1 MRYFIQFGLSVIIIC
16 SIGYAENLKECE
28 SEEDKIQG
36 CVAKLEVLGF
46 PVVETPYKNGKEDGI
61 QKWYY
66 HNGKLWRETPYKNG
80 KEDGIAK
87 YYSENGKLMQE
98 TSYKNGKRDGIA
110 KYYSENG
117 KLRSETPYKDG
128 KLDGIEKYYSENGN
142 LIATMTYQKGKA
154 ISAKCANGRVLSG
167 EYPFSL
173 DEINMHKT
181 CG

>member
-1 MRYFIQFGLSVIIIC
+1 M
-16 SIGYAENLKECE
+16 
-28 SEEDKIQG
+28 
-36 CVAKLEVLGF
+36 
-46 PVVETPYKNGKEDGI
+46 GI

-80 KEDGIAK
+80 K
-87 YYSENGKLMQE
+87 L
-98 TSYKNGKRDGIA
+98 DGIA

-117 KLRSETPYKDG
+117 KLRSETPYKDD
-128 KLDGIEKYYSENGN
+128 KRDGIAKYYSENGN
-142 LIATMTYQKGKA
+142 LIATMTYQKDEK

-173 DEINMHKT
+173 DEIDMYKT